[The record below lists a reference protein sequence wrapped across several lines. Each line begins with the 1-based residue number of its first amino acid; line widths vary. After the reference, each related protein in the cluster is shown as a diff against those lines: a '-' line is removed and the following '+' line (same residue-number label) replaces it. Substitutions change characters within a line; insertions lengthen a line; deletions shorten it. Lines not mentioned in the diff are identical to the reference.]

1 RKARARPG
9 FRLDDP
15 SGFVPRQGAVPARR
29 AQREHAAHATA
40 GAGVALRPQRAH
52 HHSRSRAPGE
62 LGATGRVPGTRAQLS
77 GRGRAARRK
86 CAMRPRLVVAGVLA
100 ALVGGVAS
108 AQELNLTNASADRPN
123 IIELRTGFDH
133 ALVWELGYV
142 RVIDLSGHR
151 LFLSGEL

>member
-1 RKARARPG
+1 
-9 FRLDDP
+9 
-15 SGFVPRQGAVPARR
+15 
-29 AQREHAAHATA
+29 
-40 GAGVALRPQRAH
+40 
-52 HHSRSRAPGE
+52 
-62 LGATGRVPGTRAQLS
+62 
-77 GRGRAARRK
+77 
-86 CAMRPRLVVAGVLA
+86 AMRPRLVVAGVLA

-151 LFLSGEL
+151 LFLSGELELPTASADFGDYPLRLGASTILLGEHARRWRLAGALSPTLRATSNALANMTSVGVDVRLTGGWYSEGGFVAAEAGLD